1 MKNLAWNFY
10 QLCKEGTLLS
20 PDQSDVFPIS
30 LSEKPHNQTFVRSKS
45 RDFVRSGVYSE
56 LPLFRPVVWPPA
68 KGGSKIPKWKK
79 NVSYYVTLALGFNGV
94 YNAGL

>member
-1 MKNLAWNFY
+1 M
-10 QLCKEGTLLS
+10 S

-56 LPLFRPVVWPPA
+56 LPLFRPVVRPPV
-68 KGGSKIPKWKK
+68 GEQIRYRSGKK
-79 NVSYYVTLALGFNGV
+79 MSSYYVTLALGFNGV